1 MRHTFGAEVLEC
13 PCGGRRRI
21 IALIDDPAVIRA
33 ILTHLGHPTTPP
45 PFHPARPPPDPDLD
59 FAA

>member
-21 IALIDDPAVIRA
+21 IALIDDPAVIRK
-33 ILTHLGHPTTPP
+33 
-45 PFHPARPPPDPDLD
+45 
-59 FAA
+59 